1 MLIRANRAVSRTAF
15 YAPNTGTIG
24 SYPTRSM
31 DVYAP
36 IFVHPAD
43 VQTFI
48 RVEPSTRELYKIF
61 EKKTQATGALW
72 LHWAL
77 VSQITLST
85 L

>member
-1 MLIRANRAVSRTAF
+1 MLITANRAVSRTAF
-15 YAPNTGTIG
+15 YAPNTGSIG

-48 RVEPSTRELYKIF
+48 RVEPSTRELYKIL
-61 EKKTQATGALW
+61 EKKIRKPSNRSPLAALG
-72 LHWAL
+72 
-77 VSQITLST
+77 SSPTDKG
-85 L
+85 